1 MPALVERRFDANR
14 AALLAAAGIPP
25 VLARIYAAR
34 QVSDQTELDCGLAR
48 LLPLDQMRG
57 VSDMAV
63 MLADAIAAKKS
74 ILIVADYDA
83 DGATACAVGVRALR
97 LFGAQVDY
105 LVPNRFEFGYGLTP
119 EIVTV
124 AARRKPDYI
133 LTVDNGIAAVD
144 GVAEAN
150 RLGIAVLVTD
160 HHLPGAELPDAA
172 CIVNPNQV
180 GCNFGSKHLAGVG
193 VIFYVM
199 LALRAELKRRG
210 KFSGELP
217 KLAQL
222 LDIVALG
229 TVADV
234 VKLDHNNRILVSQ
247 GLRRIRAGHV
257 CAGIAALIDVAGRSR
272 QTLSAWD
279 LAFALGPR
287 LNAAGRL
294 DDMSMGIELLLCDD
308 PARARELATK
318 LDALNRERREIEADM
333 QAAAALKVEFD
344 SAQRYTICL
353 YDRDWHPGV
362 IGILA
367 SRLREAHHRPSIA
380 FAPGENGTL
389 KGSGRSI
396 NALHLRD
403 ALYLVS
409 ERVPGVIKKFGGH
422 AMAAGL
428 SIDEADFDRFAAAFE
443 AVCRELLDEAALTQV
458 IETDGS
464 LDAEEIDF
472 TLARELGNAVWG
484 QGFAAPLFC
493 DEFDVEDQRIIG
505 EKHLKLRLKKSD
517 RRFEAMSF
525 FTTEPLPA
533 RIRGAYQ
540 LSINQYAGLESLQLT
555 LEYWE
560 RA

>member
-1 MPALVERRFDANR
+1 MVTLVERRFDATQ
-14 AALLAAAGIPP
+14 AARLAAAGVPP
-25 VLARIYAAR
+25 ILARIYAAR
-34 QVSDQTELDCGLAR
+34 HVSDHAELDCSLAR
-48 LLPLDQMRG
+48 LLPVEHLRG
-57 VSDMAV
+57 AREMAAI
-63 MLADAIAAKKS
+63 LADAIAAKKP

-124 AARRKPDYI
+124 ASHRKPDYI

-150 RLGIAVLVTD
+150 RLGIEVLVTD

-172 CIVNPNQV
+172 CIVNPNQA
-180 GCNFGSKHLAGVG
+180 GCNFASKHLAGVG

-210 KFSGELP
+210 VLSGESP
-217 KLAQL
+217 KLAEL

-234 VKLDHNNRILVSQ
+234 VRLDHNNRILVSQ

-257 CAGIAALIDVAGRSR
+257 CAGIAALIEIAGRSR
-272 QTLSAWD
+272 SALTAWD

-294 DDMSMGIELLLCDD
+294 DDMTMGIELLICDD
-308 PARARELATK
+308 SARARTLAAQ

-333 QAAAALKVEFD
+333 QAAAALKIEVD
-344 SAQRYTICL
+344 SADRYSICL
-353 YDRDWHPGV
+353 YDPEWHPGV

-396 NALHLRD
+396 SALHLRD
-403 ALYLVS
+403 ALYLVN
-409 ERVPGVIKKFGGH
+409 ERLPGVIKKFGGH

-428 SIDEADFDRFAAAFE
+428 SIDEADFGRFAAEFE
-443 AVCRELLDEAALTQV
+443 AVCRALLDRTALTEM

-464 LDAEEIDF
+464 LDAADIDF
-472 TLARELGNAVWG
+472 ALARELSSAVWG
-484 QGFAAPLFC
+484 QGFAPPLFC
-493 DEFDVEDQRIIG
+493 DEFEVEDQRIVG
-505 EKHLKLRLKKSD
+505 EKHLRLRLKKSE

-525 FTTEPLPA
+525 FTTETLPA

-540 LSINQYAGLESLQLT
+540 LSINQYAGLQSLQLT

-560 RA
+560 RT

>member
-1 MPALVERRFDANR
+1 M
-14 AALLAAAGIPP
+14 LAAAGIPP

-34 QVSDQTELDCGLAR
+34 QVRDHAELDCGLAR
-48 LLPLDQMRG
+48 LLPLEHMRG
-57 VSDMAV
+57 LREMATI
-63 MLADAIAAKKS
+63 LADAIATKSS
-74 ILIVADYDA
+74 ILIIADYDA

-119 EIVTV
+119 EIVSV
-124 AARRKPDYI
+124 AAQRKPDFI
-133 LTVDNGIAAVD
+133 LTVDNGIAAID
-144 GVAEAN
+144 GVAKAN

-160 HHLPGAELPDAA
+160 HHLPGGELPDAA

-180 GCNFGSKHLAGVG
+180 GCNFASKHLAGVG

-210 KFSGELP
+210 GFSGELP
-217 KLAQL
+217 KLAEL

-247 GLRRIRAGHV
+247 GLRRIRAGRV
-257 CAGIAALIDVAGRSR
+257 CAGIAALIEVAGRSR
-272 QTLSAWD
+272 HTLTAWD

-294 DDMSMGIELLLCDD
+294 DDMSMGIELLICDD
-308 PARARELATK
+308 PSRARELAAK

-333 QAAAALKVEFD
+333 QAAAAFKVEVD
-344 SAQRYTICL
+344 AADRYAICL
-353 YDRDWHPGV
+353 YDPDWHPGV

-380 FAPGENGTL
+380 FAPGEHGTL

-409 ERVPGVIKKFGGH
+409 ERLPGIIKKFGGH

-428 SIDEADFDRFAAAFE
+428 SINEADFGRFAAEFE
-443 AVCRELLDEAALTQV
+443 AVCRELLDETALTQT
-458 IETDGS
+458 IETDGP
-464 LDAEEIDF
+464 LAPADIDF
-472 TLARELGNAVWG
+472 KLARELSDVVWG
-484 QGFAAPLFC
+484 QGFAPPLFC
-493 DEFDVEDQRIIG
+493 DEFEVEEQRIIG
-505 EKHLKLRLKKSD
+505 EKHLKLRLKKSE
-517 RRFEAMSF
+517 RRFEAISF
-525 FTTEPLPA
+525 FTTETLPA

-540 LSINQYAGLESLQLT
+540 LSINQYAGLQSLQLT

-560 RA
+560 RV

>member
-1 MPALVERRFDANR
+1 MAMLVERQFDATR
-14 AALLAAAGIPP
+14 AAILTAAGIPP

-34 QVSDQTELDCGLAR
+34 HVSDHAELDCGLAR
-48 LLPLDQMRG
+48 LLPVDGLRG
-57 VSDMAV
+57 VQDMAV
-63 MLADAIAAKKS
+63 ILADAIAAKTT
-74 ILIVADYDA
+74 ILIIADYDA
-83 DGATACAVGVRALR
+83 DGATACAVGMRALR
-97 LFGAQVDY
+97 SFGAQVDY

-119 EIVTV
+119 EIVAV
-124 AARRKPDYI
+124 AARHKPGYI

-144 GVAEAN
+144 GVAEAK
-150 RLGIAVLVTD
+150 RLGIEVLVTD
-160 HHLPGAELPDAA
+160 HHLPGAELPHAA
-172 CIVNPNQV
+172 CIVNPNQL
-180 GCNFGSKHLAGVG
+180 GCNFASKHLAGVG

-210 KFSGELP
+210 AFSGEPP
-217 KLAQL
+217 KLAEL

-247 GLRRIRAGHV
+247 GLRRIRAGHA
-257 CAGIAALIDVAGRSR
+257 CAGIAALCEVSGRSIDSI
-272 QTLSAWD
+272 TAWD

-294 DDMSMGIELLLCDD
+294 DDMSMGIELLLHDD
-308 PARARELATK
+308 PARARELAAK
-318 LDALNRERREIEADM
+318 LDGLNRERREIEAGM
-333 QAAAALKVEFD
+333 RATAALKVDVD
-344 SAQRYTICL
+344 SADRYSICL
-353 YDRDWHPGV
+353 FDPDWHPGV

-380 FAPGENGTL
+380 FAPGEGGTL

-409 ERVPGVIKKFGGH
+409 ERQPGIIKKFGGH

-428 SIDEADFDRFAAAFE
+428 SINEADFERFTDEFE
-443 AVCRELLDEAALTQV
+443 AVCRHLLDETALTET

-464 LDAEEIDF
+464 LDPAEIDF
-472 TLARELGNAVWG
+472 KLARALSNAVWG
-484 QGFAAPLFC
+484 QGFAPPLFC
-493 DEFDVEDQRIIG
+493 DEFDVEDQRIVG

-517 RRFEAMSF
+517 RRFDAMSF

-540 LSINQYAGLESLQLT
+540 LSINQYAGLQSLQLT

-560 RA
+560 NA